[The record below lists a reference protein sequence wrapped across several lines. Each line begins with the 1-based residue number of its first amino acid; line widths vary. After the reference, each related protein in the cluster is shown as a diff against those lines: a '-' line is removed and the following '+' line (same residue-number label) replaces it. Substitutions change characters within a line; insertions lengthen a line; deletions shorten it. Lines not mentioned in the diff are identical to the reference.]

1 MLMLFDILYKKV
13 NATDRAASHSFESR
27 HARVRRSL
35 TLKTPWRPAHA
46 VYREHRAGESHRHIG
61 RTTCLHPGASSGAG
75 SDGTGGGIGIAG
87 DCVSIDS
94 SVESLEGDYKP
105 MEGTSVHGWQR
116 QVNATDS
123 SVEKDL
129 RLAG

>member
-1 MLMLFDILYKKV
+1 VFRID
-13 NATDRAASHSFESR
+13 AESGR
-27 HARVRRSL
+27 HVRVTMRGNSC
-35 TLKTPWRPAHA
+35 W
-46 VYREHRAGESHRHIG
+46 GE
-61 RTTCLHPGASSGAG
+61 G
-75 SDGTGGGIGIAG
+75 SDGTGGGIATAG
-87 DCVSIDS
+87 DFGCSGALVA
-94 SVESLEGDYKP
+94 SLEGEHKP

>member
-1 MLMLFDILYKKV
+1 V
-13 NATDRAASHSFESR
+13 NRIDAEDR
-27 HARVRRSL
+27 
-35 TLKTPWRPAHA
+35 P
-46 VYREHRAGESHRHIG
+46 
-61 RTTCLHPGASSGAG
+61 TCPSPGAIWDEG

-87 DCVSIDS
+87 DCDFGGS
-94 SVESLEGDYKP
+94 SVASLEGEHKP

-129 RLAG
+129 RPAG